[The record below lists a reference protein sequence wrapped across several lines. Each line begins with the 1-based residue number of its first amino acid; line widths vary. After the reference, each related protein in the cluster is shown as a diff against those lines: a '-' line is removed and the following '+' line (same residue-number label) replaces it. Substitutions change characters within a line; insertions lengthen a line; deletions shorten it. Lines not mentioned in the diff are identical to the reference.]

1 MSGGGMTDDNDAP
14 DKGVDAAPVKGVD
27 EAHDTGVGEVPGKG
41 PGGAPGKGVGA
52 WGQAIAAFALV
63 GAVSLGL
70 WAVSQN
76 SSSSA
81 GSGPAKCTGGEPDT
95 SAASRKAPSRVS
107 GAQLCEALN
116 RRDLAELL
124 GTPQESAK
132 SASGSG
138 GSFKVAGGKEVATPS
153 AQVEF
158 ATYTVSLSATY
169 DGLPVS
175 GTAAL
180 LGGGAQQRQ
189 VLGRQAV
196 LYSDHTISIRFRLD
210 GKDSESGPGVPA
222 RALVIAQDAEDHG
235 GSFEV
240 TLWRDDGGVPD
251 DAVLLRIAHKILP
264 TIPGWAATT

>member
-1 MSGGGMTDDNDAP
+1 MGDEESAP
-14 DKGVDAAPVKGVD
+14 KGASD
-27 EAHDTGVGEVPGKG
+27 
-41 PGGAPGKGVGA
+41 APGKGVGA
-52 WGQAIAAFALV
+52 WGQAVPAFVLV

-76 SSSSA
+76 SASSTV
-81 GSGPAKCTGGEPDT
+81 SGPAKCSGGEADKST
-95 SAASRKAPSRVS
+95 ASSRKSPARVS
-107 GAQLCEALN
+107 GAQLCAALN
-116 RRDLAELL
+116 RSDLPDLL

-132 SASGSG
+132 SAGGSG
-138 GSFKVAGGKEVATPS
+138 GSFKFAGGKEVATPS

-180 LGGGAQQRQ
+180 LGGDAQPRR
-189 VLGRQAV
+189 VLGREAV
-196 LYSDHTISIRFRLD
+196 IYSDRTLSIRFRLD

-222 RALVIAQDAEDHG
+222 RALVIAQDAKDHG
-235 GSFEV
+235 GSFEL

-251 DAVLLRIAHKILP
+251 DAVLLRIADEVLP
-264 TIPGWAATT
+264 TVPGWASTT